1 MLQLVVEKCLLLFFF
16 LTLDPLPDNPPPL
29 VRQAVREK
37 WMFYTLKQGLQG
49 LPETMRRV
57 VEEMGVKI
65 LSRQPCIALKFTTNG
80 VQVQLLLT
88 DRSRTVD
95 LLSTSPW
102 TNKGLDVMQNHTGC
116 VLANTRLS
124 PHGKRFTE
132 HLLSMTAV
140 Y

>member
-1 MLQLVVEKCLLLFFF
+1 
-16 LTLDPLPDNPPPL
+16 
-29 VRQAVREK
+29 
-37 WMFYTLKQGLQG
+37 MFYTLKQGLQG

-88 DRSRTVD
+88 DRSIFIEHI
-95 LLSTSPW
+95 S
-102 TNKGLDVMQNHTGC
+102 LDK
-116 VLANTRLS
+116 
-124 PHGKRFTE
+124 KRPRCYAKSHRMCFGQ
-132 HLLSMTAV
+132 

>member
-1 MLQLVVEKCLLLFFF
+1 MSLALFCL
-16 LTLDPLPDNPPPL
+16 TPDPLPDDPPPL

-80 VQVQLLLT
+80 VQVQLLLNFNRQEY
-88 DRSRTVD
+88 DSGFISLEKKTVLCYEKSPTVQDAFWPIPALMTRD
-95 LLSTSPW
+95 LLSI
-102 TNKGLDVMQNHTGC
+102 
-116 VLANTRLS
+116 
-124 PHGKRFTE
+124 
-132 HLLSMTAV
+132 